1 MASAAAYEKLSSF
14 LLVVWKLYTPPFR
27 MSFEYI
33 APGLGL
39 MVTFTF
45 YSYKNLL
52 LCNKETGLGLVQLRN
67 RNFVVKGMFS

>member
-1 MASAAAYEKLSSF
+1 MASVAAYEKLSSF

-27 MSFEYI
+27 MSFDIDSPRIRVNGGIHLPLLY
-33 APGLGL
+33 
-39 MVTFTF
+39 
-45 YSYKNLL
+45 LL